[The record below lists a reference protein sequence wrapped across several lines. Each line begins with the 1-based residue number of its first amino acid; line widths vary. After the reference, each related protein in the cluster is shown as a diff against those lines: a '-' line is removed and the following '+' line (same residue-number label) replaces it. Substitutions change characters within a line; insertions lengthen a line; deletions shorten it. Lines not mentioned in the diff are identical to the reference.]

1 MKKEKH
7 IYFKFFFVFLFL
19 LGFLKSIH
27 SQEKAKVSGPREKTY
42 KEELRSNKKIRAE
55 RKEKKRKE
63 RAEKKAVK
71 KHHKRIQTK
80 KVRKRMRES
89 RKLANRHNE
98 NKSEFFLKK
107 WLKKH

>member
-1 MKKEKH
+1 MKKEKY
-7 IYFKFFFVFLFL
+7 IYFKFLFVFLFL
-19 LGFLKSIH
+19 LGFLKSNYC
-27 SQEKAKVSGPREKTY
+27 QEKAKVSGPREKTY

-55 RKEKKRKE
+55 RKE

-98 NKSEFFLKK
+98 NKSEFFVKK
-107 WLKKH
+107 WFKKH

>member
-19 LGFLKSIH
+19 LGFLKSNY

-55 RKEKKRKE
+55 RKEKKKKRTRRK
-63 RAEKKAVK
+63 K
-71 KHHKRIQTK
+71 
-80 KVRKRMRES
+80 S
-89 RKLANRHNE
+89 RQKT
-98 NKSEFFLKK
+98 S
-107 WLKKH
+107 

>member
-1 MKKEKH
+1 MKKEKY

-19 LGFLKSIH
+19 LG

-98 NKSEFFLKK
+98 NKSEFFIKK
-107 WLKKH
+107 WFKKH